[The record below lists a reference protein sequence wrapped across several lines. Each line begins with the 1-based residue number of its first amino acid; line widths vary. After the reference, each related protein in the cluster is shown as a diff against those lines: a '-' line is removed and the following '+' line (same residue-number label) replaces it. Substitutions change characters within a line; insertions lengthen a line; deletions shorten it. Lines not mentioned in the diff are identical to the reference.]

1 MKKDSIKLIIAFI
14 LGGIFFGAF
23 SVYATIMIVSSNV
36 SYLPRDNEWNVEN
49 VEDALDELYDMARNY
64 TGTINFEGIS
74 FDYDYTGSVQQLRV
88 PASGEYKIE
97 LWGAQGGTNITEG
110 GKGAYTKGVIN
121 LEKGKTIYIYVGG
134 NGTDNN
140 GYNGGG
146 TAIAQYPK
154 QDGGGATDV
163 RYFENEPSSND
174 LAWNSAIGLKNRIMV
189 AAGGGGSSAHT
200 TTAPNLNDGGA
211 AG

>member
-23 SVYATIMIVSSNV
+23 SVYATIMVVSSNV

-140 GYNGGG
+140 
-146 TAIAQYPK
+146 
-154 QDGGGATDV
+154 
-163 RYFENEPSSND
+163 
-174 LAWNSAIGLKNRIMV
+174 
-189 AAGGGGSSAHT
+189 
-200 TTAPNLNDGGA
+200 
-211 AG
+211 